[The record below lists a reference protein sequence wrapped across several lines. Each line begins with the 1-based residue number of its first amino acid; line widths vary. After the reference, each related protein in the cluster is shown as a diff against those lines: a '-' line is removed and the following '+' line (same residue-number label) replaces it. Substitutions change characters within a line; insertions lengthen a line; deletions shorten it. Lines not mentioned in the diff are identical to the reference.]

1 MKIQTYII
9 ALALLIRSWHPCLFG
24 NFMVYNSAEM
34 RDENNPCYQAGF
46 EAGRSGGSYNQ
57 TQQSDC
63 GNTGYSHA
71 YYEGFISGCI
81 SSGGGD
87 FFACD
92 SKTDKSPTNMT
103 TP

>member
-1 MKIQTYII
+1 MKIETYII
-9 ALALLIRSWHPCLFG
+9 ALALLSTIVASLSVGSSMVYSSTDDDENHPC
-24 NFMVYNSAEM
+24 YK
-34 RDENNPCYQAGF
+34 AGF

>member
-1 MKIQTYII
+1 M
-9 ALALLIRSWHPCLFG
+9 ASLSVG
-24 NFMVYNSAEM
+24 NSMVYSST
-34 RDENNPCYQAGF
+34 DEDEDDPCYKAGF
-46 EAGRSGGSYNQ
+46 ETGRSGGSYNQ

-63 GNTGYSHA
+63 GKTGYSHA

-92 SKTDKSPTNMT
+92 SKSDNIQSNSTE
-103 TP
+103 

>member
-1 MKIQTYII
+1 MNIQTCII
-9 ALALLIRSWHPCLFG
+9 ALALLSTIVASLSVG
-24 NFMVYNSAEM
+24 NSMVYSSTDDDDDD
-34 RDENNPCYQAGF
+34 DENHPCYQAGF

-87 FFACD
+87 YFACD
-92 SKTDKSPTNMT
+92 SKTDR
-103 TP
+103 